1 MRFFYIF
8 RFDISDQ
15 MAAALANGFLTDF
28 GVLRADS
35 PAQQRIDPQE
45 IAREKVRVSTK
56 LEQERNADIHSGNQS
71 VNHLDAH
78 SVNQSI
84 NQLDIQSV
92 NQSISQLETC
102 VERTVVEDHG
112 TLIKLEQEG
121 NADIHRVNRSISQQ
135 NIKVE
140 ENVVEDSGTL
150 TSLKQEGN
158 SDIKSVNQ
166 LIDQLDIKVEETAE
180 EDMLTF
186 SGNSWYFLFQMI
198 TFVILS
204 VSILTLWHKP
214 ELLWR
219 AGLCLHFLIKI
230 YIKNLFTGTVIYLS
244 YHL

>member
-1 MRFFYIF
+1 MFFFYIF

-56 LEQERNADIHSGNQS
+56 LEQERNTDIHSGNQS

-112 TLIKLEQEG
+112 TLIKLEQEP
-121 NADIHRVNRSISQQ
+121 RR
-135 NIKVE
+135 K
-140 ENVVEDSGTL
+140 
-150 TSLKQEGN
+150 
-158 SDIKSVNQ
+158 NQ
-166 LIDQLDIKVEETAE
+166 AAAWQLGPQATGQLGPQA
-180 EDMLTF
+180 TP
-186 SGNSWYFLFQMI
+186 SP
-198 TFVILS
+198 
-204 VSILTLWHKP
+204 H
-214 ELLWR
+214 
-219 AGLCLHFLIKI
+219 CLP
-230 YIKNLFTGTVIYLS
+230 
-244 YHL
+244 